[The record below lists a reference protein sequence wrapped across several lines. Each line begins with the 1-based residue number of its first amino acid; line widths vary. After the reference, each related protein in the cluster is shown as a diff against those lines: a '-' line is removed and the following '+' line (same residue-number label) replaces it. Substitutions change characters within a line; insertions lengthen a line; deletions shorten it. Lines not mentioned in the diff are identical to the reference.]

1 VLPGHRGNGYIDD
14 VLAEGTRVLAEQGVP
29 RIRAA
34 TDLGNV
40 PMAKSFQRAG
50 YVNFERELTMTWN

>member
-1 VLPGHRGNGYIDD
+1 M
-14 VLAEGTRVLAEQGVP
+14 LAAQDGVE

-40 PMAKSFQRAG
+40 PMAKSFERLG
-50 YVNFERELTMTWN
+50 YVNFERAFNMIWDPA

>member
-1 VLPGHRGNGYIDD
+1 MPAARD
-14 VLAEGTRVLAEQGVP
+14 GVE

-40 PMAKSFQRAG
+40 PMERAFEHLG
-50 YVNFERELTMTWN
+50 YVISERAFDMVWDERS